1 MLVSLARY
9 HKSIAWFFVALFYL
23 ELVLVPVVGRAEGRS
38 PLPYR
43 PARSYT
49 SRSPWFLTEAGT
61 SIPATGSKGLAA
73 MTGTVR
79 NIGTANLVLTNQN
92 SRLTT
97 PYSPF
102 TTGPG
107 QPEMSA
113 FTSVGSG
120 NMVDLFTGDFS
131 YNIPLLDVG
140 GYPVNLAYRAGVG
153 MDDDASW
160 VGLGWNVNPGTI
172 TRNMRG
178 LPDDFNGVYD
188 SVRKVQ
194 HIKQNKTIGVTAGA
208 DLEIAGFPTKTN
220 ANGEKVTDS
229 SKTLGV
235 SIGASLGVVH
245 NNYRGWGLEHSVNA
259 SINAG
264 KTAGGSFT
272 GGLSITN
279 SSMDGLSITPS
290 LSVKLTQ
297 ANADETKTSSY
308 SFSVTQPYNT
318 RSGLR
323 ALQLGMGA
331 GRSKVVEKN
340 GKNYT
345 RGYHQGISSFI
356 SFNSPSYTPTITI
369 PYTSFSISF
378 SGKVGGLAK
387 VAFPNLFLSGY
398 IARQFIADV
407 DTLQELPSYGYLH
420 YAAGAQ
426 NTASLL
432 DFNREK
438 EVPYREK
445 PAVPHIAI
453 PAYTYDAFSITGEGT
468 GGMFRAYRSDIGFV
482 HDHTMRTKDQSG
494 RLGVDLGVGDLFHA
508 GLDINTNRVITE
520 NGPWLNQ
527 NILREATYFRRDSGD
542 FQAVYF
548 RNPGEKSI
556 NDKQFYEKL
565 GGDDVVT
572 VGLTQSGRLGS
583 DIYAASY
590 LKRYKNGRPNGA
602 DTLNRRNAIKQERD
616 KRTQVI
622 SYLTAVEAQAVGL
635 SKYIEYH
642 KMNEFPVASCEEVKM
657 EELEATG
664 TGLQAEY
671 FPLPNFKG
679 TPSLAKETVDFWWE
693 EGHPYS
699 KDPHASLP
707 PKFPKDNFTLRWTGR
722 LKAPKTGT
730 YKFYTTSDDGMRVF
744 LNDTLIINK
753 WDLRSEQEGFATVN
767 LVAGKLYPIRVEY
780 FEAGGSAYGWIH
792 WTIPGQT
799 DKKAIPTTF
808 LYPPPAKDT
817 FVSNNIVREQR
828 VNRFRKATH
837 ISEIDVLN
845 NDGRRYV
852 YGIPVY
858 NLRQKEVTFAVN
870 KNNGDPGTGLVKYT
884 PGTENTA
891 INNKEGK
898 DNYYSSEEVPA
909 YAHSFLLTGILSA
922 DYSDITGN
930 GISDDDIGDAVKFN
944 YTKTA
949 GIVNPYQWR
958 TPAADSF
965 AAYNEG
971 LRTENRDDKGN
982 YIFGE
987 KELWYLH
994 SIESKTMVAT
1004 FILEERDDLPAYN
1017 ENGKRITSHAT
1028 KRLKEIRLYSKADF
1042 VDKSKQPRP
1051 VKTVHFKYSYR
1062 LCPGAYGAGTGKL
1075 TLDTVYFTYNNNN
1088 KGKQNPYVFNYN
1100 NKNPAYHLQQ
1110 NDRWGSYK
1118 DPLQNP
1124 GSVTGNVVANTEY
1137 PYALQDSATA
1147 AANAAAWALDSIQ
1160 LPSGGALKVQY
1171 ESDDY
1176 AYVQNRRAT
1185 QMFRVIGTAATPD
1198 FEKRSSKLYTKH
1210 VENLWT
1216 DHRYVFIRIPKP
1228 VDSREELYHAY
1239 LAGIQKLYFKLMVA
1253 MPSDNYG
1260 SGYEHIPV
1268 YADLDADSNYGIIN
1282 SQVIWV
1288 KLAGISMQGDQPG
1301 PRSPLVKAATQ
1312 FIRLN
1317 LPSKAYPGSE
1327 TGDNLDMEE
1336 AIKML
1341 VGMAANITSAF
1352 RSYDAIARNKPYGQN
1367 IDTLRSFVRL
1377 NNPFLK
1383 KMGGGHRV
1391 KRITVYDHW
1400 DKMAK
1405 KPGQPAVRPAVYGQ
1419 EYIYTNPWEVNGDT
1433 ITGSSGVAIWEP
1445 GIGGEENP
1453 FRVPVEYVE
1462 KIAPL
1467 GPVTLGYTEEPLGES
1482 FFPGASVGYSRVRV
1496 RTINY
1501 KKTKSANGYEES
1513 RFYTAYD
1520 YPIYTDRTLI
1530 DGETKKR
1537 YKPGLANLLRINA
1550 KHYLNISQGFRI
1562 ELNDM
1567 HGKLRSQASYA
1578 ETDPVN
1584 PISYSEQFYRTDTT
1598 VPGFRRLANTVMVMR
1613 PDGNIDTAALIG
1625 KDVEL
1630 MMDMRSQRTVTQAF
1644 NLPLNWDNFTVPF
1657 VPPYFLLT
1665 TLYNFSQREEN
1676 IFRSAAT
1683 TKIIQRYGILDSA
1696 IQVDKGSRIST
1707 QDLMYDS
1714 ETGDVLLTRTQNEFN
1729 DPVFN
1734 FTYPSHWAYDG
1745 MGLAYKNI
1753 DAVLSNVDIRDGLLV
1768 GMTSQQG
1775 SLFSSGDEI
1784 IVAGKE
1790 RTEDIPGCE
1799 TKDSIATFPDYDKI
1813 WAIDSSVLYGGA
1825 RGIYFIDRW
1834 GKAYTGFDVSL
1845 RIIRSGRRNI
1855 LGAVGSITSLDSLVK
1870 KNTTTGKYELVVN
1883 TNSKIIAASAGEF
1896 RQFWKTDD
1904 VLRKQPTITC
1914 IPNWQPD
1921 GIWECV
1927 QASGANTGYQRI
1939 QHKDINPHSPTYGDS
1954 TWVVMENC
1962 FACPRP
1968 GKWAQTDSF
1977 QCAQDSVG
1985 NNLGFRY
1992 RGEIDTA
1999 SCSATY
2005 GQYRWQ
2011 IAETQNCTLCPKP
2024 ANWQFT
2030 TGDSCQKDTNGVNTG
2045 YVLRRQVNTE
2055 SCSANYGAYRWVQ
2068 DSANCLMCSRPDDW
2082 WAVDSTRCEKDIN
2095 GNNTG
2100 YLLRKEINRQGCSDS
2115 AYAVRWVKLSE
2126 QQCNTCSKPPVWQL
2140 ADSVC
2145 LTGDGDAYTGYQA
2158 RKMIN
2163 VELCSNTFG
2172 AIQWDTLQN
2181 CTSCPRPAV
2190 YELQSDTFCVKDVN
2204 GNNTGHLM
2212 RKSIQV
2218 ETCRPDYNQVVW
2230 QDMGEKCTSCP
2241 KPKNWQYVSGDT
2253 CTKDANGNNT
2263 GWRARRQYNNELCSD
2278 SGGMYRWIS
2287 FYDPANCSISSET
2300 CVYVKM
2306 VIDTVYNTSTE
2317 KTAIIK
2323 LFFYS
2328 DAAKT
2333 NAVSVSNLTVRY
2345 EIEHWENGVWMGTSL
2360 VNQSCNGTQTTIG
2373 THIQIYYLDQS
2384 QTPNVLYEE
2393 KYKITDDEYCEGGST
2408 E

>member
-1 MLVSLARY
+1 MLLSLARY
-9 HKSIAWFFVALFYL
+9 HKSIAWFFVALFYG
-23 ELVLVPVVGRAEGRS
+23 ELILVPVAGRAEGRS
-38 PLPYR
+38 PLSYR
-43 PARSYT
+43 TDRSYK
-49 SRSPWFLTEAGT
+49 SRLPWFLTEAGKGVPT
-61 SIPATGSKGLAA
+61 SGIGVSAATHAA
-73 MTGTVR
+73 EKETR
-79 NIGTANLVLTNQN
+79 SPLLTTLN
-92 SRLTT
+92 SRLPT

-178 LPDDFNGVYD
+178 LPDDFNGIYD

-194 HIKQNKTIGVTAGA
+194 HIKENKTVGVTGGA
-208 DLEIAGFPTKTN
+208 DLEIAGFPTKDDGKGQQVPDT
-220 ANGEKVTDS
+220 
-229 SKTLGV
+229 SKGMV
-235 SIGASLGVVH
+235 SKGISIGASLGIVH
-245 NNYRGWGLEHSVNA
+245 NNYRGWGLEHSINA

-264 KTAGGSFT
+264 KHGSGPLT

-279 SSMDGLSITPS
+279 SSMDGLSLTPS
-290 LSVKLTQ
+290 LSVKLFQ
-297 ANADETKTSSY
+297 FETSQHAISSG
-308 SFSVTQPYNT
+308 SFSIAQPYNT
-318 RSGLR
+318 RGGLR
-323 ALQLGMGA
+323 ALQLGLGA
-331 GRSKVVEKN
+331 SQSKTFEKN
-340 GKNYT
+340 QS
-345 RGYHQGISSFI
+345 RGYGSSFSSFI
-356 SFNSPSYTPTITI
+356 SFNSPTYTPSITI
-369 PYTSFSISF
+369 PYTSYQISF
-378 SGKVGGLAK
+378 SGKIGSSAK
-387 VAFPNLFLSGY
+387 VMFPDFFLSGY
-398 IARQFIADV
+398 VARQYIADA
-407 DTLQELPSYGYLH
+407 DTLLELPSYGYLH
-420 YAAGAQ
+420 YEKGAQ

-438 EVPYREK
+438 ELPYREK
-445 PAVPHIAI
+445 PAIPHMAI

-468 GGMFRAYRSDIGFV
+468 GGMFRAYRSDIGFI
-482 HDHTMRTKDQSG
+482 HDHYIRTKDKSE
-494 RLGVDLGVGDLFHA
+494 RLGVDIGVGDLFHA
-508 GLDINTNRVITE
+508 GLDINLNRVITE

-527 NILREATYFRRDSGD
+527 NILRESTYFRKDSAD

-556 NDKQFYEKL
+556 NDKQFYETL

-572 VGLTQSGRLGS
+572 VGVSQPDGRNSGI
-583 DIYAASY
+583 IYGTNY
-590 LKRYKNGRPNGA
+590 LRRYKNGRFNGF
-602 DTLNRRNAIKQERD
+602 DTLNRRNAVKQERD

-622 SYLTAVEAQAVGL
+622 SYLTAQEAQVAGL

-642 KMNEFPVASCEEVKM
+642 KMNEFDSVSCVEVKM

-664 TGLQAEY
+664 TGLKAEY
-671 FPLPNFKG
+671 YPKKNFRG
-679 TPSLAKETVDFWWE
+679 VPSLAIEPVDFWWE
-693 EGHPYS
+693 DKKPYL
-699 KDPHASLP
+699 KKPNDPLP
-707 PKFPKDNFTLRWTGR
+707 DNFPDNDFTIRWTGR
-722 LKAPKTGT
+722 LKAPRTGT
-730 YKFYTTSDDGMRVF
+730 YIIHTTTDDGIRVF

-753 WDLRSEQEGFATVN
+753 WVVGEHREHGTVN

-780 FEAGGSAYGWIH
+780 FEAGGSALGWME
-792 WTIPGQT
+792 WALPGQT
-799 DKKAIPTTF
+799 MADKKVIPTTF
-808 LYPPPAKDT
+808 LYPPPEKDT
-817 FVSNNIVREQR
+817 FEHNYIVREQR
-828 VNRFRKATH
+828 VNRFRKNTH

-845 NDGRRYV
+845 NDGRRYI

-858 NLRQKEVTFAVN
+858 NLKQKEVTFAVH
-870 KNNGDPGTGLVKYT
+870 KDSGDRSTGLVKYT
-884 PGTENTA
+884 PGQENTSK
-891 INNKEGK
+891 NNRQGK
-898 DNYYSSEEVPA
+898 DNYYSSEELPA

-949 GIVNPYQWR
+949 GIANPYQWR
-958 TPAADSF
+958 TPAAERA

-982 YIFGE
+982 YIYGE

-1004 FILEERDDLPAYN
+1004 FILEDRNDLPAWN
-1017 ENGKRITSHAT
+1017 ESGVRIANHAT
-1028 KRLKEIRLYSKADF
+1028 KRLKEIRLYSKSDF
-1042 VDKSKQPRP
+1042 AAKRTNAIP
-1051 VKTVHFKYSYR
+1051 VKTVHFKYSYT
-1062 LCPGAYGAGTGKL
+1062 LCPGAYGPGTGKL

-1088 KGKQNPYVFNYN
+1088 KGKQNPYVFNYKTN
-1100 NKNPAYHLQQ
+1100 NPAYHLQQ

-1124 GSVTGNVVANTEY
+1124 GSVTGNVVTNAEF
-1137 PYALQDSATA
+1137 PYALQDSAAA
-1147 AANAAAWALDSIQ
+1147 AANAAVWALDSIQ
-1160 LPSGGALKVQY
+1160 LPSGGALRVQY

-1176 AYVQNRRAT
+1176 AFVQNKRAM

-1198 FEKRSSKLYTKH
+1198 FGERSSTLYTKH
-1210 VENLWT
+1210 TIDNFWT
-1216 DHRYVFIRIPKP
+1216 DHRYVFIRVPKP
-1228 VDSREELYHAY
+1228 VSDRRELYNAY
-1239 LAGIQKLYFKLMVA
+1239 LAGVEKLYFKLMVA
-1253 MPSDNYG
+1253 MPTDDNG
-1260 SGYEHIPV
+1260 GGYEHIPV
-1268 YADLDADSNYGIIN
+1268 YADLDADSNYGVIN
-1282 SQVIWV
+1282 SEVIWV
-1288 KLAGISMQGDQPG
+1288 KLAGISLEGDQPG

-1312 FIRLN
+1312 FLRLN

-1327 TGDNLDMEE
+1327 TGDDLDLED
-1336 AIKML
+1336 AVRML
-1341 VGMAANITSAF
+1341 AAMATNITSAF
-1352 RSYDAIARNKPYGQN
+1352 RSFDAIARNKPWGQN

-1405 KPGQPAVRPAVYGQ
+1405 KPGQPSVRPAVYGQ
-1419 EYIYTNPWEVNGDT
+1419 EYTYTTPLQVDT
-1433 ITGSSGVAIWEP
+1433 NTVIASSGVAIWEP

-1467 GPVTLGYTEEPLGES
+1467 GPVTLGYSEEPLGES

-1501 KKTKSANGYEES
+1501 KKTKSANGYEET

-1530 DGETKKR
+1530 DDDNKKR
-1537 YKPGLANLLRINA
+1537 YKPDLRNLLRVNA
-1550 KHYLNISQGFRI
+1550 KHFLSISQGFKI

-1613 PDGNIDTAALIG
+1613 PDGVIDSAALIG

-1630 MMDMRSQRTVTQAF
+1630 MMDMREQKTVTQAF
-1644 NLPLNWDNFTVPF
+1644 NLPLNWDYFTVPF
-1657 VPPYFLLT
+1657 FPPFFLLP
-1665 TLYNFSQREEN
+1665 TLLNLSQREEN
-1676 IFRSAAT
+1676 LFRSAAT

-1707 QDLMYDS
+1707 QDIMYDS

-1753 DAVLSNVDIRDGLLV
+1753 DAVLHHVDIRDGLLV
-1768 GMTSQQG
+1768 DMTPAQD

-1784 IVAGKE
+1784 LVAGKE

-1799 TKDSIATFPDYDKI
+1799 TKDSIATFPDFDKI

-1834 GKAYTGFDVSL
+1834 GKAYTGYDISL

-1870 KNTTTGKYELVVN
+1870 KNTTTGQYELVVN
-1883 TNSKIIAASAGEF
+1883 TDSKIIAASAGEF

-1904 VLRKQPTITC
+1904 VLRKQPTISC

-1921 GIWECV
+1921 GVWECV
-1927 QASGANTGYQRI
+1927 QTGGENTGYQRI
-1939 QHKDINPHSPTYGDS
+1939 QEKDVNPHSPTYGDS
-1954 TWVVMENC
+1954 MWVVMENC
-1962 FACPRP
+1962 YACPRP
-1968 GKWAQTDSF
+1968 GKWTQTDSF
-1977 QCAQDSVG
+1977 QCAQDSAG

-1999 SCSATY
+1999 SCSDTY

-2011 IAETQNCTLCPKP
+2011 IAEAENCSLCPKP
-2024 ANWQFT
+2024 ANWQFAS
-2030 TGDSCQKDTNGVNTG
+2030 GDSCQKDSNGTNTG
-2045 YVLRRQVNTE
+2045 YILRKQTNIET
-2055 SCSANYGAYRWVQ
+2055 CSSNPGAIRWIR
-2068 DSANCLMCSRPDDW
+2068 DTANCTLCSKPDDW
-2082 WAVDSTRCEKDIN
+2082 WPLDSTRCEKDIN

-2100 YLLRKEINRQGCSDS
+2100 YLLRKEINREGCSDS
-2115 AYAVRWVKLSE
+2115 AYGVRWVRLPGM
-2126 QQCNTCSKPPVWQL
+2126 QCFVCDSTPVWQ
-2140 ADSVC
+2140 
-2145 LTGDGDAYTGYQA
+2145 YTGGDSCQKVGGVITGK
-2158 RKMIN
+2158 RLKEVEN
-2163 VELCSNTFG
+2163 VTTCGDSAGIRLWVQYGVDC
-2172 AIQWDTLQN
+2172 D
-2181 CTSCPRPAV
+2181 SCKKVP
-2190 YELQSDTFCVKDVN
+2190 
-2204 GNNTGHLM
+2204 
-2212 RKSIQV
+2212 
-2218 ETCRPDYNQVVW
+2218 
-2230 QDMGEKCTSCP
+2230 
-2241 KPKNWQYVSGDT
+2241 NWQYTGRDSCQIVDSVITGRRLKEIENIEACSDSAGMKLWVQYGADCDSCKKLKKWQFVGNDT

-2263 GWRARRQYNNELCSD
+2263 GWRARQQYNDEPCSD
-2278 SGGMYRWIS
+2278 SAGMYRWIS
-2287 FYDPANCSISSET
+2287 YYDPSTCSPPACVFGSISVT
-2300 CVYVKM
+2300 NLYNVGNKVYGRV
-2306 VIDTVYNTSTE
+2306 T
-2317 KTAIIK
+2317 
-2323 LFFYS
+2323 FHFWQ

-2333 NAVSVSNLTVRY
+2333 IPASVTNMNVTYYIYYL
-2345 EIEHWENGVWMGTSL
+2345 EDGTFISESSG
-2360 VNQSCNGTQTTIG
+2360 QKICNGTSTILG
-2373 THIQIYYLDQS
+2373 DDILLFDTDE
-2384 QTPNVLYEE
+2384 NVIPPVELEWRYQYFNASGLCAE
-2393 KYKITDDEYCEGGST
+2393 T
-2408 E
+2408 

>member
-9 HKSIAWFFVALFYL
+9 HKSIAWFFVAVFYL
-23 ELVLVPVVGRAEGRS
+23 ELVLVPVAGRAETRPS
-38 PLPYR
+38 LPYK
-43 PARSYT
+43 PAPSYT
-49 SRSPWFLTEAGT
+49 SRSPWFLSAAGMST
-61 SIPATGSKGLAA
+61 PASGSNVAA
-73 MTGTVR
+73 NPTQEVGVSS
-79 NIGTANLVLTNQN
+79 VP
-92 SRLTT
+92 LTT
-97 PYSPF
+97 HYSPLTTF

-107 QPEMSA
+107 QPEMAA
-113 FTSVGSG
+113 FTSVGSA

-131 YNIPLLDVG
+131 YNIPLMDVG

-194 HIKQNKTIGVTAGA
+194 HIKENKTVGVTGGA
-208 DLEIAGFPTKTN
+208 DLEIFGFPSKEKGGQKVDSPKT
-220 ANGEKVTDS
+220 
-229 SKTLGV
+229 GV
-235 SIGASLGVVH
+235 NIGASLGVVH
-245 NNYRGWGLEHSVNA
+245 NNYRGWGLEHSINA

-264 KTAGGSFT
+264 KTGSGSLT
-272 GGLSITN
+272 AGLSITN

-290 LSVKLTQ
+290 LSAKLVQTD
-297 ANADETKTSSY
+297 ADQNKSTY
-308 SFSVTQPYNT
+308 GFSVTQPYNT

-323 ALQLGMGA
+323 ALQLGLGA
-331 GRSKVVEKN
+331 GRSKTVKKN
-340 GKNYT
+340 GESLS
-345 RGYHQGISSFI
+345 RGYYQGISSFI
-356 SFNSPSYTPTITI
+356 SFNSPTYTPSITI
-369 PYTSFSISF
+369 PYTSYQISF
-378 SGKVGGLAK
+378 SGKIGGAVK
-387 VAFPNLFLSGY
+387 GFFADFFLSGY
-398 IARQFIADV
+398 VAKQYIADA
-407 DTLQELPSYGYLH
+407 DTLLELPSYGYLH

-445 PAVPHIAI
+445 PAIPHIAI
-453 PAYTYDAFSITGEGT
+453 PAYTYDAFSISGEGT

-482 HDHTMRTKDQSG
+482 YDHTIRTKDRSH

-508 GLDINTNRVITE
+508 GLDLNMNRVITE
-520 NGPWLNQ
+520 NGPWINQ
-527 NILREATYFRRDSGD
+527 NLLREATYFRTDSAD

-556 NDKQFYEKL
+556 NDKRFYEKL

-572 VGLTQSGRLGS
+572 VGLSQPEGSNSGM
-583 DIYAASY
+583 IFATNY
-590 LKRYKNGRPNGA
+590 LRRYKNGRFNGF
-602 DTLNRRNAIKQERD
+602 DTLNRRNAVKQERD

-622 SYLTAVEAQAVGL
+622 SYLTAKEAQTVGL

-642 KMNEFPVASCEEVKM
+642 KMNAFHTDTCGEPKM
-657 EELEATG
+657 EELAAIG
-664 TGLQAEY
+664 SGLQAEY
-671 FPLPNFKG
+671 YSQKNFRG
-679 TPSLAKETVDFWWE
+679 TPFPAIENVDFVWPWRKP
-693 EGHPYS
+693 PYV
-699 KDPHASLP
+699 KAPNKALP
-707 PKFPKDNFTLRWTGR
+707 GNFPWDYFTVRWVGR
-722 LKAPKTGT
+722 LKAPKTGN
-730 YKFYTTSDDGMRVF
+730 YKIYTTSDDGMRVF

-753 WDLRSEQEGFATVN
+753 WSLNSKNEGEASVN
-767 LVAGKLYPIRVEY
+767 LVAGKFYDIRVEY
-780 FEAGGSAYGWIH
+780 FEAGGDAYGWL
-792 WTIPGQT
+792 WWQIPGKTSREIIQ
-799 DKKAIPTTF
+799 TTF
-808 LYPPPAKDT
+808 LYPPPVKDT
-817 FVSNNIVREQR
+817 MDFNNVVREQR

-845 NDGRRYV
+845 NDGRRYI

-858 NLRQKEVTFAVN
+858 NLKQKEVTFAVN
-870 KNNGDPGTGLVKYT
+870 KDSGDRSTGLAKYV
-884 PGTENTA
+884 PGRENTA
-891 INNKEGK
+891 IGNHEGK
-898 DNYYSSEEVPA
+898 DNYYSSEEVPS

-949 GIVNPYQWR
+949 GIGNPYQWR
-958 TPAADSF
+958 TPSAERA

-1004 FILEERDDLPAYN
+1004 FILEDRDDLPAYG
-1017 ENGKRITSHAT
+1017 ENGNKIASHAT
-1028 KRLKEIRLYSKADF
+1028 KRLREIRLYSKADF
-1042 VDKSKQPRP
+1042 KTKQAAAIP

-1062 LCPGAYGAGTGKL
+1062 LCADAYGTGTGKL
-1075 TLDTVYFTYNNNN
+1075 TLDTLYFTYNNNN

-1100 NKNPAYHLQQ
+1100 SKNPAYHLQR
-1110 NDRWGSYK
+1110 NDRWGVYK
-1118 DPLQNP
+1118 DPMQNP
-1124 GSVTGNVVANTEY
+1124 GSVTGNVVTNAEY
-1137 PYALQDSATA
+1137 PYALHDSAAA

-1176 AYVQNRRAT
+1176 AFVQNKRAM
-1185 QMFRVIGTAATPD
+1185 QLFRVIGTAATPD
-1198 FEKRSSKLYTKH
+1198 FDKRSSKLYTKQID
-1210 VENLWT
+1210 NIWT
-1216 DHRYVFIRIPKP
+1216 DHRYVFIRVPKP
-1228 VDSREELYHAY
+1228 VTDRRELYNTY
-1239 LAGIQKLYFKLMVA
+1239 LAGVEKLYFKLMVE
-1253 MPSDNYG
+1253 MPSKPLD

-1268 YADLDADSNYGIIN
+1268 YANLDADSNYGIIN

-1288 KLAGISMQGDQPG
+1288 KLAGISLAGDQPG

-1312 FIRLN
+1312 FLRLN
-1317 LPSKAYPGSE
+1317 LPAKAYPGSE
-1327 TGDNLDMEE
+1327 TGDDLDLEE
-1336 AIKML
+1336 AVMML
-1341 VGMAANITSAF
+1341 AGMASSITSAF
-1352 RSYDAIARNKPYGQN
+1352 RSFDAIARNKPWGQN

-1377 NNPFLK
+1377 NSPFLK

-1400 DKMAK
+1400 NKMAK

-1419 EYIYTNPWEVNGDT
+1419 EYIYTTPLQMDSST
-1433 ITGSSGVAIWEP
+1433 IMGSSGVAIWEP

-1453 FRVPVEYVE
+1453 FRIPVEYVE

-1501 KKTKSANGYEES
+1501 KKTKSANGYEET

-1530 DGETKKR
+1530 DGDNKKR
-1537 YKPGLANLLRINA
+1537 YKPTLANLLRINA
-1550 KHYLNISQGFRI
+1550 KHYMNLSQGFKI

-1567 HGKLRSQASYA
+1567 HGKMRSQASYA
-1578 ETDPVN
+1578 ETDPIH
-1584 PISYSEQFYRTDTT
+1584 PIAYSEQFYRTDTT
-1598 VPGFRRLANTVMVMR
+1598 IPGFRRLANTVMVMR
-1613 PDGNIDTAALIG
+1613 PDGSIDTAALIG

-1630 MMDMRSQRTVTQAF
+1630 MMDMRMQRTVTQAF
-1644 NLPLNWDNFTVPF
+1644 NLPLNWDYFTVPF
-1657 VPPYFLLT
+1657 VPPFFLFT

-1676 IFRSAAT
+1676 MFRSAAT

-1753 DAVLSNVDIRDGLLV
+1753 DAVLRHVDIRDGKLV
-1768 GMTSQQG
+1768 GMTPAQD

-1784 IVAGKE
+1784 LVAGKE
-1790 RTEDIPGCE
+1790 RTQDIPGCG
-1799 TKDSIATFPDYDKI
+1799 KDSIATFPDFDKI
-1813 WAIDSSVLYGGA
+1813 WAVDSSVLYGGA

-1834 GKAYTGFDVSL
+1834 GKAYTGYDISL
-1845 RIIRSGRRNI
+1845 RIIRSGRRNV
-1855 LGAVGSITSLDSLVK
+1855 LGAVGSVTSLDSLVK
-1870 KNTTTGKYELVVN
+1870 KNTTTGQYELVVN

-1921 GIWECV
+1921 GTWECV
-1927 QASGANTGYQRI
+1927 QSSGVNTGYQRV

-1954 TWVVMENC
+1954 TWVIVENC
-1962 FACPRP
+1962 YACPRP

-1977 QCAQDSVG
+1977 QCAQDSAG

-2011 IAETQNCTLCPKP
+2011 IAEAQNCTLCPKP

-2030 TGDSCQKDTNGVNTG
+2030 TGDSCQKDSNGINTG
-2045 YVLRRQVNTE
+2045 YILRKQTNIETCSSNPGAIRWIRDTVNCT
-2055 SCSANYGAYRWVQ
+2055 
-2068 DSANCLMCSRPDDW
+2068 MCSKPDEW
-2082 WAVDSTRCEKDIN
+2082 WPLDSTRCEKDIN
-2095 GNNTG
+2095 GKNTG
-2100 YLLRKEINRQGCSDS
+2100 YLLRKEVNLQACNDSAVRWTKTLQCDSCKKPTSWQLAIGDSCQKIGGVNTGIRLKAYQNIEPCSDS
-2115 AYAVRWVKLSE
+2115 AGMIKWVQYGAACDSCKRPPNWQYLRDSCVLDVNNKKTGIRLIGY
-2126 QQCNTCSKPPVWQL
+2126 QNTESCSDSFNVVKWISYGLDCINCKPPKAWKLV
-2140 ADSVC
+2140 DSSCEV
-2145 LTGDGDAYTGYQA
+2145 TGTKPFTYTGY
-2158 RKMIN
+2158 MIR
-2163 VELCSNTFG
+2163 T
-2172 AIQWDTLQN
+2172 
-2181 CTSCPRPAV
+2181 
-2190 YELQSDTFCVKDVN
+2190 YSDTSVCAGPDSTARVY
-2204 GNNTGHLM
+2204 
-2212 RKSIQV
+2212 RPQYCSQV
-2218 ETCRPDYNQVVW
+2218 EPEPED
-2230 QDMGEKCTSCP
+2230 
-2241 KPKNWQYVSGDT
+2241 
-2253 CTKDANGNNT
+2253 
-2263 GWRARRQYNNELCSD
+2263 
-2278 SGGMYRWIS
+2278 
-2287 FYDPANCSISSET
+2287 T
-2300 CVYVKM
+2300 CVYVK
-2306 VIDTVYNTSTE
+2306 VEIDTVYNTSNE

-2323 LFFYS
+2323 LKFYS
-2328 DAAKT
+2328 DVARTIPLAL
-2333 NAVSVSNLTVRY
+2333 SNKKIRY
-2345 EIEHWENGVWMGTSL
+2345 HVENWEDGVWLNTTLYEVICTGTERTL
-2360 VNQSCNGTQTTIG
+2360 G
-2373 THIQIYYLDQS
+2373 THIQIYYLNQLES
-2384 QTPNVLYEE
+2384 PNVLYEY
-2393 KYKITDDEYCEGGST
+2393 KYGAPDELNPCESGGGGT
-2408 E
+2408 